1 MEDIIIKIKSE
12 LINYN
17 LYFDNRIN
25 IIRGDSATG
34 KSTLVKLIDDKRK
47 SKIDIQ
53 SNYNIVHL
61 TLEIINL
68 DIKFDKNTVYIMD
81 ENDGIED
88 TLVTNIINKSKN
100 KFILITRDSNL
111 ENISYGIGNIYEIH
125 KSGNININKH
135 KYINIRNNN
144 LNINLINSILTED
157 SGSGLQFYKNYKNFN
172 VQTSN
177 GNSNINKMVKNNQ
190 IVVIDSIAFGPY
202 IKILY
207 KKIVNNNILLISPKS
222 FEWLILTSN
231 IFRLNDNKLYSDYL
245 NYKHNIT
252 EEKFYENTLKSES
265 NKINIKY
272 SKSKLNEKF
281 LEEIQFNKINERIE
295 ELFDININ
303 KLNEKL
309 KSINE
314 DYNKTMRWL

>member
-1 MEDIIIKIKSE
+1 MEDIKIKIKSD
-12 LINYN
+12 LINYD
-17 LYFDNRIN
+17 LHFDNRIN

-34 KSTLVKLIDDKRK
+34 KSTLVRLIDDRRK
-47 SKIDIQ
+47 SKIDVQ

-68 DIKFDKNTVYIMD
+68 DIKLNKNTVYIMD

-88 TLVTNIINKSKN
+88 TLVTHIINKSKN

-111 ENISYGIGNIYEIH
+111 ENISYGIENIYEIH

-135 KYINIRNNN
+135 KYKNIRNNN
-144 LNINLINSILTED
+144 LNINSINKILTED
-157 SGSGLQFYKNYKNFN
+157 SGSGLQFYKNYNNFN

-177 GNSNINKMVKNNQ
+177 GNSNINKMIDNNQ
-190 IVVIDSIAFGPY
+190 IVIVDSIAFGPY

-207 KKIVNNNILLISPKS
+207 KKIINNNILLVAPKS

-231 IFRLNDNKLYSDYL
+231 IFRLNNDKLYLDYL
-245 NYKHNIT
+245 DCKYNIT
-252 EEKFYENTLKSES
+252 EEKFYENILKKES

-281 LEEIQFNKINERIE
+281 LDENQFNKINNRID
-295 ELFDININ
+295 ELFDINIKN
-303 KLNEKL
+303 LNENILDRDK
-309 KSINE
+309 IG
-314 DYNKTMRWL
+314 MRWL

>member
-1 MEDIIIKIKSE
+1 MEDIIIKIKSD
-12 LINYN
+12 LINYDLHFN
-17 LYFDNRIN
+17 NRIN

-34 KSTLVKLIDDKRK
+34 KSTLVRLINDRRK
-47 SKIDIQ
+47 SKIDVQ

-68 DIKFDKNTVYIMD
+68 DIKLNKNTVYIMD

-88 TLVTNIINKSKN
+88 TLVTHIINKSKN

-111 ENISYGIGNIYEIH
+111 ENISYGIENIYEIH

-135 KYINIRNNN
+135 KYKNIRNNN
-144 LNINLINSILTED
+144 LNINSINKILTED
-157 SGSGLQFYKNYKNFN
+157 SRSGLQFYKNYNNFN

-177 GNSNINKMVKNNQ
+177 GNSNINKMIDNNQ
-190 IVVIDSIAFGPY
+190 IFIVDSIAFGPY

-207 KKIVNNNILLISPKS
+207 KKIINNNILLVAPKS

-231 IFRLNDNKLYSDYL
+231 IFRLNNDKLYLDYL
-245 NYKHNIT
+245 DCKYNIT
-252 EEKFYENTLKSES
+252 EEKFYENILKNES

-272 SKSKLNEKF
+272 SKSKLNENI
-281 LEEIQFNKINERIE
+281 LDRDKIE
-295 ELFDININ
+295 
-303 KLNEKL
+303 
-309 KSINE
+309 
-314 DYNKTMRWL
+314 MRWL

>member
-1 MEDIIIKIKSE
+1 MKDIKIKIKSK
-12 LINYN
+12 LINYD
-17 LYFDNRIN
+17 LHFDNRIN
-25 IIRGDSATG
+25 IIRGNSATG
-34 KSTLVKLIDDKRK
+34 KSTLVRLIDDKRK

-61 TLEIINL
+61 TSEIISL
-68 DIKFDKNTVYIMD
+68 GIKFDKNTVYIMD

-88 TLVTNIINKSKN
+88 NLVTNIINKSKN

-111 ENISYGIGNIYEIH
+111 ENISYGIESIYEIH

-144 LNINLINSILTED
+144 LNINLIDSILTED

-190 IVVIDSIAFGPY
+190 IVVVDSLAFGPY

-207 KKIVNNNILLISPKS
+207 KKIINNNIFLIYPKS
-222 FEWLILTSN
+222 FEWLVLTSN
-231 IFRLNDNKLYSDYL
+231 IFRLNNDKLYLDYL
-245 NYKHNIT
+245 DCKYNIT
-252 EEKFYENTLKSES
+252 EEKFYENILKNES

-281 LEEIQFNKINERIE
+281 LDENQFNKINNRID
-295 ELFDININ
+295 ELFDINIKN
-303 KLNEKL
+303 LNENILDRDK
-309 KSINE
+309 IG
-314 DYNKTMRWL
+314 MRWL